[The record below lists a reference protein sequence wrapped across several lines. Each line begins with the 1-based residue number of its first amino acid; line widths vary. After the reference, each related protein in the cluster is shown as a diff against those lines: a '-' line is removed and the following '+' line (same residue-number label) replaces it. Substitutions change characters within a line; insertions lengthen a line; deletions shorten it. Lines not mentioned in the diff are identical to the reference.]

1 MTRETDPKHGHG
13 GHGHEHGKG
22 DRDQADHAHGPDHNH
37 GSGGRLVR
45 DHSRHDH
52 AGQGDQDS
60 AAGAPHDHD
69 DARSHDHTGH
79 DHASHDHAAHGL
91 FHSHSHGDHHHG
103 QNASERRL
111 WWSLSVLAAFT
122 VFEAVGGFLSH
133 SIALLAESAHMLAD
147 CGSLVLA
154 VLAIRVSRRPA
165 RPDRTYGHR
174 RYQPLAAYTNGLL
187 LLAITV
193 GVVVEAAR
201 RLMSVP
207 EVDGALMMGVAF
219 AGGVANFVAFL
230 ILSGGS
236 SLNERGAR
244 AHVLSD
250 LLGSVA
256 AIIGAGIIL
265 FFHWYPADPLLSLAV
280 SVLILRS
287 GWGLTRDSAQVLL
300 EGTPPGFDA
309 AAVERELAGLPN
321 VKSVHHIHAWSLTG
335 ETPIV
340 TLHADCDDGADR
352 KAVLETVTGTLR
364 RRFGVEHVTVQI
376 EYGECVDAD
385 QDVDCHEPH
394 SMQSP

>member
-1 MTRETDPKHGHG
+1 MSPVIRDTDPKPAHG
-13 GHGHEHGKG
+13 GHSGHAHGHDYSGHDHGHGKG
-22 DRDQADHAHGPDHNH
+22 DDHGDHQHPAHGDSDPI
-37 GSGGRLVR
+37 
-45 DHSRHDH
+45 H
-52 AGQGDQDS
+52 A
-60 AAGAPHDHD
+60 
-69 DARSHDHTGH
+69 GH
-79 DHASHDHAAHGL
+79 DHSSHGHDSHEHGSSGHGHDHGSHGL
-91 FHSHSHGDHHHG
+91 FHGHSHADH

-111 WWSLSVLAAFT
+111 WWALAVLAVFT
-122 VFEAVGGFLSH
+122 AFEAVGGLLSH
-133 SIALLAESAHMLAD
+133 SIALLAEAAHMLAD
-147 CGSLVLA
+147 CGSLILA

-187 LLAITV
+187 LFAITV
-193 GVVVEAAR
+193 GVVVEAVK
-201 RLMSVP
+201 RLMSMP

-256 AIIGAGIIL
+256 AVIGAGIIL
-265 FFHWYPADPLLSLAV
+265 YFHWYPADPLLSLAV

-287 GWGLTRDSAQVLL
+287 GWQLTRDSAQVLL
-300 EGTPPGFDA
+300 EGTPRGFDA

-321 VKSVHHIHAWSLTG
+321 VRSVHHIHAWSLTG
-335 ETPIV
+335 DTPIV
-340 TLHADCDDGADR
+340 TLHADCDDDADR
-352 KAVLETVTGTLR
+352 QVVLETVTGTLR
-364 RRFGVEHVTVQI
+364 RRFGIEHVTVQI

-385 QDVDCHEPH
+385 QDVDCHEPR

>member
-1 MTRETDPKHGHG
+1 MTRYTDPKYGHG
-13 GHGHEHGKG
+13 GQPGHAHDHDHSGHDHGHEGGHDHGDQGHSG
-22 DRDQADHAHGPDHNH
+22 DTHAAH
-37 GSGGRLVR
+37 
-45 DHSRHDH
+45 DHSDHDH
-52 AGQGDQDS
+52 AG
-60 AAGAPHDHD
+60 HDHGSSDHGD
-69 DARSHDHTGH
+69 DHGH
-79 DHASHDHAAHGL
+79 SDSGHSHGL
-91 FHSHSHGDHHHG
+91 FHSHSHG

-111 WWSLSVLAAFT
+111 WWSLTVLAVFT
-122 VFEAVGGFLSH
+122 AFEAIGGLWSH
-133 SIALLAESAHMLAD
+133 SIALLAEAAHMLAD
-147 CGSLVLA
+147 CGSLILA

-187 LLAITV
+187 LLGITV
-193 GVVVEAAR
+193 GVVVEATR

-207 EVDGALMMGVAF
+207 EVDGAVMMGVAF
-219 AGGVANFVAFL
+219 AGGIANFVAFL

-256 AIIGAGIIL
+256 AVIGAGIIL
-265 FFHWYPADPLLSLAV
+265 YFHWYPADPLLSLAV

-287 GWGLTRDSAQVLL
+287 GWQLTRDSAQVLL

-321 VKSVHHIHAWSLTG
+321 VRSVHHIHAWSLTG

-340 TLHADCDDGADR
+340 TLHADCDDEADR
-352 KAVLETVTGTLR
+352 QVVLETVTRTLR

-394 SMQSP
+394 SAQSP

>member
-1 MTRETDPKHGHG
+1 MTRDRDPHS
-13 GHGHEHGKG
+13 GHGH
-22 DRDQADHAHGPDHNH
+22 DH
-37 GSGGRLVR
+37 
-45 DHSRHDH
+45 DHS
-52 AGQGDQDS
+52 
-60 AAGAPHDHD
+60 
-69 DARSHDHTGH
+69 GH
-79 DHASHDHAAHGL
+79 DHSHEHEPGRPGHDGHDHSGHGHGL
-91 FHSHSHGDHHHG
+91 FHSHAHGDHNHG

-111 WWSLSVLAAFT
+111 WWSLTVLAVFT
-122 VFEAVGGFLSH
+122 ALEAIGGFWSH
-133 SIALLAESAHMLAD
+133 SIALLAEAAHMLAD
-147 CGSLVLA
+147 CGSLILA

-207 EVDGALMMGVAF
+207 QVDGALMLGVAC
-219 AGGVANFVAFL
+219 AGGVANLVAFL

-250 LLGSVA
+250 LLGSLAAVVA
-256 AIIGAGIIL
+256 AGVIL
-265 FFHWYPADPLLSLAV
+265 FFHWYQADPLLSLAV

-287 GWGLTRDSAQVLL
+287 GWQLTRDSAHVLL

-340 TLHADCDDGADR
+340 TLHADCDDAADR
-352 KAVLETVTGTLR
+352 QVVLESVTGTLR

-376 EYGECVDAD
+376 EQGECIDAD
-385 QDVDCHEPH
+385 QDVDCHEPR

>member
-1 MTRETDPKHGHG
+1 MTRYTDPKHGHG
-13 GHGHEHGKG
+13 GHSGH
-22 DRDQADHAHGPDHNH
+22 A
-37 GSGGRLVR
+37 
-45 DHSRHDH
+45 
-52 AGQGDQDS
+52 
-60 AAGAPHDHD
+60 HDHD
-69 DARSHDHTGH
+69 HSGH
-79 DHASHDHAAHGL
+79 DHGHEGGHDHGDQGHSSDTHTARDQSDHDHVGHDHGSSDHDHSDSGHSHGL
-91 FHSHSHGDHHHG
+91 FHSHSHG

-111 WWSLSVLAAFT
+111 WWSLTVLAVFT
-122 VFEAVGGFLSH
+122 AFEAIGGLWSH
-133 SIALLAESAHMLAD
+133 SIALLAEAAHMLAD
-147 CGSLVLA
+147 CGSLILA

-187 LLAITV
+187 LLGITV
-193 GVVVEAAR
+193 GVVVEATR

-207 EVDGALMMGVAF
+207 EVDGAVMMGVAF
-219 AGGVANFVAFL
+219 AGGIANLVAFL

-256 AIIGAGIIL
+256 AVIGAGIIL
-265 FFHWYPADPLLSLAV
+265 YFHWYPADPLLSLAV

-287 GWGLTRDSAQVLL
+287 GWQLTRDSAQVLL

-321 VKSVHHIHAWSLTG
+321 VRSVHHIHAWSLTG

-340 TLHADCDDGADR
+340 TLHADCDDEADR
-352 KAVLETVTGTLR
+352 QVVLETVTRTLR

-385 QDVDCHEPH
+385 QDVDCHEPR
-394 SMQSP
+394 SAQSP

>member
-1 MTRETDPKHGHG
+1 MNRDKDPHSGQGHDHDHSGHGHSHG
-13 GHGHEHGKG
+13 NEPGRPGHDHRGHGHEHNRPGH
-22 DRDQADHAHGPDHNH
+22 DDH
-37 GSGGRLVR
+37 
-45 DHSRHDH
+45 DHS
-52 AGQGDQDS
+52 
-60 AAGAPHDHD
+60 
-69 DARSHDHTGH
+69 GH
-79 DHASHDHAAHGL
+79 GHGL
-91 FHSHSHGDHHHG
+91 FHSHAHGDHHHG

-111 WWSLSVLAAFT
+111 WWSLTVLAVFT
-122 VFEAVGGFLSH
+122 ALEAIGGFWSH
-133 SIALLAESAHMLAD
+133 SIGLLAEAAHMLAD
-147 CGSLVLA
+147 CGSLILA

-207 EVDGALMMGVAF
+207 QVDGALMLGVAC
-219 AGGVANFVAFL
+219 AGGVANLAAFV

-250 LLGSVA
+250 LLGSLAAVA
-256 AIIGAGIIL
+256 AAGIIL
-265 FFHWYPADPLLSLAV
+265 FFHWYQADPLLSLAV

-287 GWGLTRDSAQVLL
+287 GWQLTRDSAHVLL

-309 AAVERELAGLPN
+309 EAVERELAGLPN

-340 TLHADCDDGADR
+340 TLHADCDDAADR
-352 KAVLETVTGTLR
+352 QVVLESVTGTLR

-376 EYGECVDAD
+376 EQGECIDAD

>member
-1 MTRETDPKHGHG
+1 MTRYTDPKHGHG
-13 GHGHEHGKG
+13 DHSGHAHDHDHSGHDHGHEG
-22 DRDQADHAHGPDHNH
+22 
-37 GSGGRLVR
+37 
-45 DHSRHDH
+45 
-52 AGQGDQDS
+52 
-60 AAGAPHDHD
+60 
-69 DARSHDHTGH
+69 GH
-79 DHASHDHAAHGL
+79 DHGSSDHGDDHGHSDSGHSHGL
-91 FHSHSHGDHHHG
+91 FHSHSHG

-111 WWSLSVLAAFT
+111 WWSLTVLAVFT
-122 VFEAVGGFLSH
+122 AFEAVGGFWSH
-133 SIALLAESAHMLAD
+133 SIALLAEAAHMLAD

-187 LLAITV
+187 LLGITI

-207 EVDGALMMGVAF
+207 EVDGGLMMGVAF

-265 FFHWYPADPLLSLAV
+265 YFHWYPADPLLSLVV

-287 GWGLTRDSAQVLL
+287 GWQLTRDSAQVLL

-321 VKSVHHIHAWSLTG
+321 VRSVHHIHAWSLTG

-340 TLHADCDDGADR
+340 TLHADCDDEADR
-352 KAVLETVTGTLR
+352 QVVLETVTRTLR

-385 QDVDCHEPH
+385 QDVDCHGPH

>member
-1 MTRETDPKHGHG
+1 MTRDTDPKPGHG
-13 GHGHEHGKG
+13 GH
-22 DRDQADHAHGPDHNH
+22 
-37 GSGGRLVR
+37 SG
-45 DHSRHDH
+45 
-52 AGQGDQDS
+52 
-60 AAGAPHDHD
+60 HDHD
-69 DARSHDHTGH
+69 HDHSGHDHGGGSGHDHGDHGHSSHGHDFPVRSSSEDQGHEGHDHSGHDSHDHG
-79 DHASHDHAAHGL
+79 SQGL
-91 FHSHSHGDHHHG
+91 FHSHSHADH

-111 WWSLSVLAAFT
+111 WWALTVLAVFT
-122 VFEAVGGFLSH
+122 AFEAVGGLLSH

-147 CGSLVLA
+147 CGSLILA

-201 RLMSVP
+201 RLMSMP
-207 EVDGALMMGVAF
+207 EVDGALMMGVAV

-256 AIIGAGIIL
+256 AVIGAGIIL
-265 FFHWYPADPLLSLAV
+265 YFHWYPADPLLSLAV

-287 GWGLTRDSAQVLL
+287 GWQLTRDSAQVLL
-300 EGTPPGFDA
+300 EGTPRGFDA

-321 VKSVHHIHAWSLTG
+321 VRSVHHIHAWSLTG

-340 TLHADCDDGADR
+340 TLHADCDDEADR
-352 KAVLETVTGTLR
+352 QVVLETVTGTLR
-364 RRFGVEHVTVQI
+364 RRFGIEHVTVQI
-376 EYGECVDAD
+376 EHGECVDAE
-385 QDVDCHEPH
+385 DVDCHEPR

>member
-1 MTRETDPKHGHG
+1 MNRDADPKHGHG
-13 GHGHEHGKG
+13 GHEHSHAGHEHAGHSHG
-22 DRDQADHAHGPDHNH
+22 SSSEAHDHGGSDPLHDHSSDHSSHGHESHDQAG
-37 GSGGRLVR
+37 
-45 DHSRHDH
+45 
-52 AGQGDQDS
+52 
-60 AAGAPHDHD
+60 
-69 DARSHDHTGH
+69 GH
-79 DHASHDHAAHGL
+79 DHSGSGHGDHDHGSHGL
-91 FHSHSHGDHHHG
+91 FHSHSHSHG

-111 WWSLSVLAAFT
+111 WWSLSVLAVFT
-122 VFEAVGGFLSH
+122 AFEAVGGFWSH
-133 SIALLAESAHMLAD
+133 SIALLAEAAHMLAD

-165 RPDRTYGHR
+165 SPDRTYGHR

-193 GVVVEAAR
+193 GVIVEAAK

-207 EVDGALMMGVAF
+207 EVDGGVMMGVAF

-230 ILSGGS
+230 ILSGGG

-265 FFHWYPADPLLSLAV
+265 SFHWYPADPLLSLAV
-280 SVLILRS
+280 SLLILRS

-300 EGTPPGFDA
+300 EGAPRGFDT

-321 VKSVHHIHAWSLTG
+321 VRSVHHIHAWSLTG
-335 ETPIV
+335 EAPIV

-352 KAVLETVTGTLR
+352 QVILESVTGTLR
-364 RRFGVEHVTVQI
+364 RRFGVEHVTVQL

-385 QDVDCHEPH
+385 QDVDCHEPRA
-394 SMQSP
+394 MQSP

>member
-1 MTRETDPKHGHG
+1 MTRYTDPKHGHG
-13 GHGHEHGKG
+13 GQSGHAHDHDHSSHDHGHEGGHDHGDQGHSG
-22 DRDQADHAHGPDHNH
+22 DTHAAH
-37 GSGGRLVR
+37 
-45 DHSRHDH
+45 DHSDHDH
-52 AGQGDQDS
+52 AG
-60 AAGAPHDHD
+60 HDHGSSDHGD
-69 DARSHDHTGH
+69 DHGH
-79 DHASHDHAAHGL
+79 SDSGHSHGL
-91 FHSHSHGDHHHG
+91 FHSHSHG

-111 WWSLSVLAAFT
+111 WWSLTVLAVFT
-122 VFEAVGGFLSH
+122 AFEAIGGFWSH
-133 SIALLAESAHMLAD
+133 SIALLAEAAHMLAD
-147 CGSLVLA
+147 CGSLILA
-154 VLAIRVSRRPA
+154 VLAIRVSLRPA

-187 LLAITV
+187 LLGITV

-207 EVDGALMMGVAF
+207 EVDGGLMMGVAF
-219 AGGVANFVAFL
+219 AGGIANFVAFL

-256 AIIGAGIIL
+256 AVIGAGIIL
-265 FFHWYPADPLLSLAV
+265 YFHWYPADPLLSLAV

-287 GWGLTRDSAQVLL
+287 GWQLTRDSAQVLL

-321 VKSVHHIHAWSLTG
+321 VRSVHHIHAWSLTG

-340 TLHADCDDGADR
+340 TLHADCDDEADR
-352 KAVLETVTGTLR
+352 QVVLETVTRTLR

-394 SMQSP
+394 SVQSP

>member
-1 MTRETDPKHGHG
+1 MNRNADPKHGHG
-13 GHGHEHGKG
+13 GHEHS
-22 DRDQADHAHGPDHNH
+22 HAG
-37 GSGGRLVR
+37 
-45 DHSRHDH
+45 HDH
-52 AGQGDQDS
+52 AGHSHGS
-60 AAGAPHDHD
+60 SSEAHDHGGSD
-69 DARSHDHTGH
+69 PLHDHSSDHSSHGHESHDQAGGH
-79 DHASHDHAAHGL
+79 DHSGSGHGDHDHGSHGL
-91 FHSHSHGDHHHG
+91 FHSHSHSHG

-111 WWSLSVLAAFT
+111 WWSLSVLAVFT
-122 VFEAVGGFLSH
+122 AFEAVGGFWSH
-133 SIALLAESAHMLAD
+133 SIALLAEAAHMLAD

-165 RPDRTYGHR
+165 SPDRTYGHR

-193 GVVVEAAR
+193 GVIVEAAK

-207 EVDGALMMGVAF
+207 EVDGGVMMGVAF

-256 AIIGAGIIL
+256 AVIGAGIIL
-265 FFHWYPADPLLSLAV
+265 YFHWYPADPLLSLAV

-287 GWGLTRDSAQVLL
+287 GWQLKRDSAQVLL

-321 VKSVHHIHAWSLTG
+321 VRSVHHIHAWSLTG

-340 TLHADCDDGADR
+340 TLHADCDDEADR
-352 KAVLETVTGTLR
+352 QVVLETVTRTLR

-385 QDVDCHEPH
+385 QDVDCHEPR
-394 SMQSP
+394 SAQSP

>member
-1 MTRETDPKHGHG
+1 MTRHTDPKHGGQSGHAHDHDHSG
-13 GHGHEHGKG
+13 HDHGHEG
-22 DRDQADHAHGPDHNH
+22 
-37 GSGGRLVR
+37 
-45 DHSRHDH
+45 
-52 AGQGDQDS
+52 
-60 AAGAPHDHD
+60 
-69 DARSHDHTGH
+69 GH
-79 DHASHDHAAHGL
+79 DHGDQGHSSDTHTARDQSDHDHVGHDHGSSDHDHSDSGHSHGL
-91 FHSHSHGDHHHG
+91 FHSHSHG

-111 WWSLSVLAAFT
+111 WWSLTVLAVFT
-122 VFEAVGGFLSH
+122 AFEAIGGLWSH
-133 SIALLAESAHMLAD
+133 SIALLAEAAHMLAD
-147 CGSLVLA
+147 CGSLILA
-154 VLAIRVSRRPA
+154 VVAIRVSRRPA

-187 LLAITV
+187 LLGITV
-193 GVVVEAAR
+193 GVVVEATR

-207 EVDGALMMGVAF
+207 EVDGAVMMGVAF
-219 AGGVANFVAFL
+219 AGGIANFVAFL

-256 AIIGAGIIL
+256 AVIGAGIIL
-265 FFHWYPADPLLSLAV
+265 YFHWYPADPLLSLAV

-287 GWGLTRDSAQVLL
+287 GWQLTRDSAQVLL

-321 VKSVHHIHAWSLTG
+321 VRSVHHIHAWSLTG

-340 TLHADCDDGADR
+340 TLHADCDDEADR
-352 KAVLETVTGTLR
+352 QVVLETVTRTLR

-385 QDVDCHEPH
+385 QDVDCHEPR
-394 SMQSP
+394 SAQSP

>member
-1 MTRETDPKHGHG
+1 MTRYTDPKHGHG
-13 GHGHEHGKG
+13 GQSGHAHDHDHSGHDHGHEGGHDHGDQGHSG
-22 DRDQADHAHGPDHNH
+22 DTHAAH
-37 GSGGRLVR
+37 
-45 DHSRHDH
+45 DHSDHDH
-52 AGQGDQDS
+52 AGHDRGSSDHGDDHGHSDS
-60 AAGAPHDHD
+60 
-69 DARSHDHTGH
+69 GH
-79 DHASHDHAAHGL
+79 SHGL
-91 FHSHSHGDHHHG
+91 FHSHSHG

-111 WWSLSVLAAFT
+111 WWSLTVLAVFT
-122 VFEAVGGFLSH
+122 AFEAIGGLWSH
-133 SIALLAESAHMLAD
+133 SIALLAEAAHMLAD
-147 CGSLVLA
+147 CGSLILA

-187 LLAITV
+187 LLGITV
-193 GVVVEAAR
+193 GVVVEATR

-207 EVDGALMMGVAF
+207 EVDGAVMMGVAF
-219 AGGVANFVAFL
+219 AGGIANLVAFL

-256 AIIGAGIIL
+256 AVIGAGIIL
-265 FFHWYPADPLLSLAV
+265 YFHWYPADPLLSLAV

-287 GWGLTRDSAQVLL
+287 GWQLTRDSAQVLL

-321 VKSVHHIHAWSLTG
+321 VRSVHHIHAWSLTG

-340 TLHADCDDGADR
+340 TLHADCDDEADR
-352 KAVLETVTGTLR
+352 QVVLETVTRTLR

-394 SMQSP
+394 SVQSP

>member
-1 MTRETDPKHGHG
+1 MTRYTDPKHGHG
-13 GHGHEHGKG
+13 GQSGHAHDHDHSGHDHGHEG
-22 DRDQADHAHGPDHNH
+22 
-37 GSGGRLVR
+37 
-45 DHSRHDH
+45 
-52 AGQGDQDS
+52 
-60 AAGAPHDHD
+60 
-69 DARSHDHTGH
+69 GH
-79 DHASHDHAAHGL
+79 DHGDQGHSSDTHTARDQSDHDHVGHDHGSSDHDHSDSGHSHGL
-91 FHSHSHGDHHHG
+91 FHSHSHG

-111 WWSLSVLAAFT
+111 WWSLTVLAVFT
-122 VFEAVGGFLSH
+122 AFEAIGGLWSH
-133 SIALLAESAHMLAD
+133 SIALLAEAAHMLAD
-147 CGSLVLA
+147 CGSLILA

-187 LLAITV
+187 LLGITV
-193 GVVVEAAR
+193 GVVVEATR

-207 EVDGALMMGVAF
+207 EVDGAVMMGVAF
-219 AGGVANFVAFL
+219 AGGIANLVAFL

-256 AIIGAGIIL
+256 AVIGAGIIL
-265 FFHWYPADPLLSLAV
+265 YFHWYPADPLLSLAV

-287 GWGLTRDSAQVLL
+287 GWQLTRDSAQVLL

-321 VKSVHHIHAWSLTG
+321 VRSVHHIHAWSLTG

-340 TLHADCDDGADR
+340 TLHADCDDEADR
-352 KAVLETVTGTLR
+352 QVVLETVTRTLR

-394 SMQSP
+394 SVQSP

>member
-1 MTRETDPKHGHG
+1 MTRYTDPKHGHG
-13 GHGHEHGKG
+13 GHSGHAPDHDHPGHDHGHEGGHDHAGHEHG
-22 DRDQADHAHGPDHNH
+22 DDHGHSD
-37 GSGGRLVR
+37 SG
-45 DHSRHDH
+45 HS
-52 AGQGDQDS
+52 
-60 AAGAPHDHD
+60 
-69 DARSHDHTGH
+69 
-79 DHASHDHAAHGL
+79 HGL

-111 WWSLSVLAAFT
+111 WWSLTVLAVFT
-122 VFEAVGGFLSH
+122 AFEAVGGFWSH
-133 SIALLAESAHMLAD
+133 SIALLAEAAHMLAD

-187 LLAITV
+187 LLGITV

-207 EVDGALMMGVAF
+207 EVDGGLMMAVAF

-256 AIIGAGIIL
+256 AVIGAGIIL
-265 FFHWYPADPLLSLAV
+265 YFHWYPADPLLSLAV

-287 GWGLTRDSAQVLL
+287 GWQLTRDSAQVLL

-321 VKSVHHIHAWSLTG
+321 VRSVHHIHAWSLTG

-340 TLHADCDDGADR
+340 TLHADCDDEADR
-352 KAVLETVTGTLR
+352 KVVLEAVTGTLR

-376 EYGECVDAD
+376 EYGECVDAN

-394 SMQSP
+394 SMQSS

>member
-1 MTRETDPKHGHG
+1 MSGGHHHEGHHDHDHDAHDPNHHHDHDHGHG
-13 GHGHEHGKG
+13 GHN
-22 DRDQADHAHGPDHNH
+22 HNH
-37 GSGGRLVR
+37 
-45 DHSRHDH
+45 
-52 AGQGDQDS
+52 A
-60 AAGAPHDHD
+60 
-69 DARSHDHTGH
+69 
-79 DHASHDHAAHGL
+79 
-91 FHSHSHGDHHHG
+91 

-111 WWSLSVLAAFT
+111 WWALIVLASFT
-122 VFEAVGGFLSH
+122 GLEAVGGLLAH
-133 SIALLAESAHMLAD
+133 SIALLAEAAHMLAD
-147 CGSLVLA
+147 CGSLILA
-154 VLAIRVSRRPA
+154 VLAIRISKRPA

-207 EVDGALMMGVAF
+207 QVDGALMMGVAV
-219 AGGVANFVAFL
+219 AGGVANLGAFL

-250 LLGSVA
+250 LLGSLA
-256 AIIGAGIIL
+256 AVVGAGLIL
-265 FFHWYPADPLLSLAV
+265 LFHWYPADPLLSLAV
-280 SVLILRS
+280 SLLIFRS
-287 GWGLTRDSAQVLL
+287 GLQLTRDSAQVLL

-321 VKSVHHIHAWSLTG
+321 VRSIHHIHAWSLTG

-340 TLHADCDDGADR
+340 TLHADCVDGADR
-352 KAVLETVTGTLR
+352 RVVLESVTGTLR

-376 EYGECVDAD
+376 EDGECVDAD
-385 QDVDCHEPH
+385 TLGDCHGPR
-394 SMQSP
+394 SMQAP

>member
-1 MTRETDPKHGHG
+1 
-13 GHGHEHGKG
+13 
-22 DRDQADHAHGPDHNH
+22 
-37 GSGGRLVR
+37 
-45 DHSRHDH
+45 
-52 AGQGDQDS
+52 
-60 AAGAPHDHD
+60 
-69 DARSHDHTGH
+69 
-79 DHASHDHAAHGL
+79 
-91 FHSHSHGDHHHG
+91 
-103 QNASERRL
+103 
-111 WWSLSVLAAFT
+111 
-122 VFEAVGGFLSH
+122 
-133 SIALLAESAHMLAD
+133 MLAD

-154 VLAIRVSRRPA
+154 VLAIRVSKRPA

-207 EVDGALMMGVAF
+207 QVDGALMMGVAF

-230 ILSGGS
+230 VLSGGS

-250 LLGSVA
+250 LLGSLA
-256 AIIGAGIIL
+256 AIVGAGIIL
-265 FFHWYPADPLLSLAV
+265 LFHWYPADPLLSLAV
-280 SVLILRS
+280 SLLIFRS
-287 GWGLTRDSAQVLL
+287 GLQLTRDSAQVLL

-321 VKSVHHIHAWSLTG
+321 VRSIHHIHAWSLTG

-340 TLHADCDDGADR
+340 TLHADCADGADR
-352 KAVLETVTGTLR
+352 RVVLENVTDTLR

-376 EYGECVDAD
+376 EEGECFDAD
-385 QDVDCHEPH
+385 DTVGDCHEPAGPVGQPR
-394 SMQSP
+394 SMQAP

>member
-13 GHGHEHGKG
+13 GHSGH
-22 DRDQADHAHGPDHNH
+22 APDH
-37 GSGGRLVR
+37 
-45 DHSRHDH
+45 DHS
-52 AGQGDQDS
+52 
-60 AAGAPHDHD
+60 
-69 DARSHDHTGH
+69 GH
-79 DHASHDHAAHGL
+79 DHGREGGHDHGDQGHSGDTHAAHDHSDHGHAGHDHGSSGHGDDHGHSDSGHSHGL
-91 FHSHSHGDHHHG
+91 FHSHSHG

-111 WWSLSVLAAFT
+111 WWSLTVLAVFT
-122 VFEAVGGFLSH
+122 AFEAIGGLWSH
-133 SIALLAESAHMLAD
+133 SIALLAEAAHMLAD
-147 CGSLVLA
+147 CGSLILA

-187 LLAITV
+187 LLGITV
-193 GVVVEAAR
+193 GVVVEATR

-207 EVDGALMMGVAF
+207 EVDGAVMMGVAF
-219 AGGVANFVAFL
+219 AGGIANFVAFL

-256 AIIGAGIIL
+256 AVIGAGIIL
-265 FFHWYPADPLLSLAV
+265 YFHWYPADPLLSLAV

-287 GWGLTRDSAQVLL
+287 GWQLTRDSAQVLL

-321 VKSVHHIHAWSLTG
+321 VRSVHHIHAWSLTG

-340 TLHADCDDGADR
+340 TLHADCDDEADR
-352 KAVLETVTGTLR
+352 QVVLETVTRTLR

-385 QDVDCHEPH
+385 QDVDCHEPR
-394 SMQSP
+394 SAQSP

>member
-1 MTRETDPKHGHG
+1 MTRDTDPKPGHG
-13 GHGHEHGKG
+13 GH
-22 DRDQADHAHGPDHNH
+22 
-37 GSGGRLVR
+37 SG
-45 DHSRHDH
+45 
-52 AGQGDQDS
+52 
-60 AAGAPHDHD
+60 HDHD
-69 DARSHDHTGH
+69 HSGHDHGGDDRDHADHGHDDADHGHGSHDHG
-79 DHASHDHAAHGL
+79 SHGL
-91 FHSHSHGDHHHG
+91 FHSHSHADH

-111 WWSLSVLAAFT
+111 WWALSVLAVFT
-122 VFEAVGGFLSH
+122 AFEAVGGLLSH

-147 CGSLVLA
+147 CGSLILA

-193 GVVVEAAR
+193 GVVVEAVR
-201 RLMSVP
+201 RLMSMP

-256 AIIGAGIIL
+256 AVIGAGIIL
-265 FFHWYPADPLLSLAV
+265 YFHWYPADPLLSLVV

-287 GWGLTRDSAQVLL
+287 GWQLTRDSAQVLL
-300 EGTPPGFDA
+300 EGTPRGFDA

-321 VKSVHHIHAWSLTG
+321 VRSVHHIHAWSLTG

-340 TLHADCDDGADR
+340 TLHADCDDAADR
-352 KAVLETVTGTLR
+352 QVVLETVTGTLR
-364 RRFGVEHVTVQI
+364 RRFGIEHVTVQI
-376 EYGECVDAD
+376 EQGECVDAD
-385 QDVDCHEPH
+385 QDVDCHEPR

>member
-1 MTRETDPKHGHG
+1 MTRHTDPKHGHG
-13 GHGHEHGKG
+13 GHSGH
-22 DRDQADHAHGPDHNH
+22 A
-37 GSGGRLVR
+37 
-45 DHSRHDH
+45 
-52 AGQGDQDS
+52 
-60 AAGAPHDHD
+60 HDHD
-69 DARSHDHTGH
+69 HSGH
-79 DHASHDHAAHGL
+79 DHGHEGGHDHGDQGHSSDTHTARDQSDHDHVGHDHGSSDHDHSDSGHSHGL
-91 FHSHSHGDHHHG
+91 FHSHSHG

-111 WWSLSVLAAFT
+111 WWSLTVLAVFT
-122 VFEAVGGFLSH
+122 AFEAIGGLWSH
-133 SIALLAESAHMLAD
+133 SIALLAEAAHMLAD
-147 CGSLVLA
+147 CGSLILA

-187 LLAITV
+187 LLGITV
-193 GVVVEAAR
+193 GVVVEATR

-207 EVDGALMMGVAF
+207 EVDGAVMMGVAF
-219 AGGVANFVAFL
+219 AGGIANFVAFL

-256 AIIGAGIIL
+256 AVIGAGIIL
-265 FFHWYPADPLLSLAV
+265 YFHWYPADPLLSLAV

-287 GWGLTRDSAQVLL
+287 GWQLTRDSAQVLL

-321 VKSVHHIHAWSLTG
+321 VRSVHHIHAWSLTG

-340 TLHADCDDGADR
+340 TLHADCDDEADR
-352 KAVLETVTGTLR
+352 QVVLETVTRTLR

-385 QDVDCHEPH
+385 QDVDCHEPR
-394 SMQSP
+394 SAQSP

>member
-1 MTRETDPKHGHG
+1 MTRYTDPKYGHG
-13 GHGHEHGKG
+13 GQSGHAHDHDHSGHDHGHEG
-22 DRDQADHAHGPDHNH
+22 
-37 GSGGRLVR
+37 
-45 DHSRHDH
+45 
-52 AGQGDQDS
+52 
-60 AAGAPHDHD
+60 
-69 DARSHDHTGH
+69 GH
-79 DHASHDHAAHGL
+79 DHGDPGHSGDTHAAHDHSDHDRAGHDHGSSDHGDDHGHSDSGHSHGL
-91 FHSHSHGDHHHG
+91 FHSHSHG

-111 WWSLSVLAAFT
+111 WWSLTVLAVFT
-122 VFEAVGGFLSH
+122 AFEAIGGLWSH
-133 SIALLAESAHMLAD
+133 SIALLAEAAHMLAD
-147 CGSLVLA
+147 CGSLILA

-187 LLAITV
+187 LLGITV
-193 GVVVEAAR
+193 GVVVEATR

-207 EVDGALMMGVAF
+207 EVDGAVMMGVAF
-219 AGGVANFVAFL
+219 AGGIANLVAFL

-256 AIIGAGIIL
+256 AVIGAGIIL
-265 FFHWYPADPLLSLAV
+265 YFHWYPADPLLSLAV

-287 GWGLTRDSAQVLL
+287 GWQLTRDSAQVLL

-321 VKSVHHIHAWSLTG
+321 VRSVHHIHAWSLTG

-340 TLHADCDDGADR
+340 TLHADCDDEADR
-352 KAVLETVTGTLR
+352 QVVLETVTRTLR

-394 SMQSP
+394 SAQSP